1 MAPKVY
7 NLKEK
12 IQSIVRLPALP
23 AVSMEVVNLV
33 DNPRSSAASL
43 ARVISKDQ
51 VLTARLLK
59 IANSPFYGFP
69 RRIATIDFAIVV
81 LGFDALKD
89 IVISVSLLSALN
101 KQDSKFF
108 DPRAFWD
115 HCVAAGAAARRFSHD
130 FNYRVSGEAFVAG
143 LLHDIGILIETQYFT
158 REFREVVKMM
168 KTRSISFIEAEKEI
182 FGATHAD
189 IGSWLA
195 ERWNLPE
202 QLVEAIKF
210 HHNPGDAENN
220 KELVALINFV
230 DVLSHRL
237 QIGFLDLD
245 SAHDFDPEALKILN
259 LTEEMVTDEMI
270 ATWAPKFQEEF
281 DKTAKT
287 TSLA

>member
-1 MAPKVY
+1 
-7 NLKEK
+7 
-12 IQSIVRLPALP
+12 
-23 AVSMEVVNLV
+23 
-33 DNPRSSAASL
+33 
-43 ARVISKDQ
+43 
-51 VLTARLLK
+51 VLTAKLLK

-101 KQDSKFF
+101 KNDSKFF

-115 HCVAAGAAARRFSHD
+115 HCVAAGAAARKFSHD

-143 LLHDIGILIETQYFT
+143 LLHDIGILIETQYFPK
-158 REFREVVKMM
+158 EFREVIKTTKM
-168 KTRSISFIEAEKEI
+168 KSISFLEAEKEI
-182 FGATHAD
+182 FGVTHEE

-202 QLVEAIKF
+202 QLVEAIRF
-210 HHNPGDAENN
+210 HHSPGVAENN
-220 KELVALINFV
+220 RELVALIHFV

-237 QIGFLDLD
+237 QIGLLEID
-245 SAHDFDPEALKILN
+245 SANEFDPEALKILN
-259 LTEEMVTDEMI
+259 ITEEMVTDEMI
-270 ATWAPKFQEEF
+270 AAWAPKFQEEF

-287 TSLA
+287 TAMA